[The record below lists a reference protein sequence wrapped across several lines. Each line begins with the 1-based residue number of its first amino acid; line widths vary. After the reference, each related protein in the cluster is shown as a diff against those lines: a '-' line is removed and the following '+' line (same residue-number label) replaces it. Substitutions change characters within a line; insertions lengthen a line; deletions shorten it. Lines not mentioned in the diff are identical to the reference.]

1 MEQWRISDE
10 PKKKLRLLFAA
21 SVTLG
26 GCGIWAMHFVG
37 MEALHL
43 RTSEGKQLS
52 LQFEGITTIFSF
64 ILAVMAV
71 FLGLTIASRDSF
83 FKTVGAEDRRDI
95 LVRSFYS

>member
-1 MEQWRISDE
+1 MEQWRISDD

-43 RTSEGKQLS
+43 ETSDGTS
-52 LQFEGITTIFSF
+52 LPVNFEGFLTFFSF
-64 ILAVMAV
+64 FLAVMAV
-71 FLGLTIASRDSF
+71 FVGLNIASRDSF

-95 LVRSFYS
+95 LVS